1 MRRGPALTAA
11 VFLLTCMPPLAL
23 AHEGPPF
30 PIVLDAPAG
39 PYVAEVWTDPD
50 IGTGTFFV
58 ILRAQDG
65 RPFVE
70 PSYVRVGVRPVSG
83 RLPEALYDA
92 ESQEVRSG
100 ARYMAEVEFD
110 RGEYWDVRV
119 IVGGPAGGGELTS
132 RVEATP
138 DGSLGPVAVVF
149 YTLPFLLV
157 AFLWWRAS
165 VARRRMEEPRES

>member
-11 VFLLTCMPPLAL
+11 ALLLTWIPELAL

-30 PIVLDAPAG
+30 PIVLDAPVG

-58 ILRAQDG
+58 ILRAQEG
-65 RPFVE
+65 RPFLE
-70 PSYVRVGVRPVSG
+70 PTSVRVGVRPVSG
-83 RLPEALYDA
+83 RLPEAVYDA
-92 ESQEVRSG
+92 EPQEVRSG

-119 IVGGPAGGGELTS
+119 IVGGLAGGGELTS

-138 DGSLGPVAVVF
+138 DGSLGPVAVVI
-149 YTLPFLLV
+149 YSLPFLLV
-157 AFLWWRAS
+157 AFLWWRTS
-165 VARRRMEEPRES
+165 VARRRMEEPPES